1 MNYLLAFIII
11 CALITSAVMVMRL
24 LQIIFLFVYRK
35 RAKEEILVSEE
46 QLPKV
51 SVLIPAYNEE
61 KVIEKTLRRIT
72 ELDYPEEKIEI
83 LVINPGSK
91 DRTGEIAR
99 EVAAQVR
106 KKVRVIDAS
115 NDFEHHGKPRALNF
129 ALKYVQGEIIVIYD
143 ADSLVDKMAV
153 KYLVSYLVRH
163 PEVAMA
169 FGMRQALNPHT
180 FFARFGYLESLSQQL
195 LTEAAP
201 PKEGHKFLF
210 SPGTNVAIR
219 KSVLEEIGGWDD
231 NALTEDFEISV
242 RLHAHGYKIEY
253 VHAALSKEE
262 VPEKVA
268 IWVAQRTR
276 WARGGNHVFLKYL
289 GQLREKLREKNF
301 RFIYLT
307 VLFKLIEFYAPMIAL
322 VVSDVLLILGL
333 LEIFVFGG
341 MGIGF
346 FLWLIFYLLLFLQIM
361 ACLSYAREINLKNV
375 VSALLLYFYFQLWL
389 FVFIR
394 VIWLDLIHAPNLWQ
408 KTERFASIGKEKE

>member
-143 ADSLVDKMAV
+143 ADSLVNKMAV
-153 KYLVSYLVRH
+153 KYLVSYLVQH

-394 VIWLDLIHAPNLWQ
+394 VIWLDIVRAPNLWE
-408 KTERFASIGKEKE
+408 KTERFASIGKEEE